1 MSHFY
6 GIISNSARQTQ
17 PTARGHKNSGLTVEA
32 QSWEGKIL
40 TEIYYNETL
49 KKDCF
54 RVFRDQHQHSLN
66 QKRIMIADGNLDGT
80 FINTDFGISV

>member
-6 GIISNSARQTQ
+6 GIISNSARQNQ

-32 QSWEGKIL
+32 QSWEGKIV

-49 KKDCF
+49 QKDCF
-54 RVFRDQHQHSLN
+54 RIFRDYHKSSLN

-80 FINTDFGISV
+80 FINTDFGTSV